1 MSVDIPHGLLS
12 PEALQGVIESVV
24 LREGTDYGE
33 VELTF
38 EQKVAQ
44 LRNAVE
50 RGEARIMFD
59 PVTGTV
65 TVLPAEGR

>member
-1 MSVDIPHGLLS
+1 MSVEIPHGLLS
-12 PEALQGVIESVV
+12 PEVLQGVLESVV

>member
-1 MSVDIPHGLLS
+1 MSVEIPHGLLS

>member
-1 MSVDIPHGLLS
+1 MSVEIPHGLLS
-12 PEALQGVIESVV
+12 PEALQGVLESVV

-38 EQKVAQ
+38 KQKVAQ

>member
-1 MSVDIPHGLLS
+1 MSVEIPHGLLS
-12 PEALQGVIESVV
+12 PEALQGVLESVV